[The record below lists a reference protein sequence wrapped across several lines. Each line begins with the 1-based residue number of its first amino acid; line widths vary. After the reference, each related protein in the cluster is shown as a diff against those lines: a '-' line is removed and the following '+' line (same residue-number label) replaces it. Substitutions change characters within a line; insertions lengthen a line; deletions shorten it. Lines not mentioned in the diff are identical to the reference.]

1 MEAALLVRLAVELLT
16 AGSQAADG
24 AGVQLLASRSE
35 NQIPIISCF
44 TLGRVD
50 PRLRWRRRC
59 GVRPSHSTWSHDHV
73 PPEDIPYDERQAS
86 FIDPGGNTW
95 WGRLKADAI

>member
-1 MEAALLVRLAVELLT
+1 MEAALLVRLAVEVLT

-35 NQIPIISCF
+35 KQLPIISCF

-50 PRLRWRRRC
+50 PRLR
-59 GVRPSHSTWSHDHV
+59 
-73 PPEDIPYDERQAS
+73 
-86 FIDPGGNTW
+86 
-95 WGRLKADAI
+95 

>member
-35 NQIPIISCF
+35 KQIPIISCSRWVGSIHVYVDDVDAVY
-44 TLGRVD
+44 GRAI
-50 PRLRWRRRC
+50 RLRATTMSRQKTYRTTSAKRALSIREVTRG
-59 GVRPSHSTWSHDHV
+59 GVD
-73 PPEDIPYDERQAS
+73 
-86 FIDPGGNTW
+86 
-95 WGRLKADAI
+95 LKQMQ

>member
-35 NQIPIISCF
+35 KQIPIISAGQRAVGQ
-44 TLGRVD
+44 TDDGH
-50 PRLRWRRRC
+50 
-59 GVRPSHSTWSHDHV
+59 G
-73 PPEDIPYDERQAS
+73 
-86 FIDPGGNTW
+86 
-95 WGRLKADAI
+95 